1 MTTPRTLPGP
11 KRYPIVGS
19 LPDLAKDPMQFLF
32 GAQRQHGDRFYYQM
46 MNNHV
51 YFLAHP
57 DDIKHVLQDN
67 HQNYYKHKLY
77 GLVKPLIGEGLL
89 TSEGET
95 WLTNRRLIQP
105 VFHRQRIAGFAE
117 MMQEST
123 VALIETRLRTYH
135 DGRAFDLLP
144 EMMRLTLT
152 VVARA
157 LFSRDISGD
166 ADEVGRAL
174 SYALEFTNRRIMSAI
189 PVPLSVPTPANQT
202 FQRALE
208 TLDGVVLG
216 MIQERRQSAEEQDD
230 LLGMLLSA
238 QDADTGEGMSDRQ
251 VRDEAM
257 TLFLAGHETSAA
269 ALTWLFYLLS
279 RHVAVYDKLKDEI
292 AQVLQGRAVTLDD
305 LPQLGYTRMVI
316 DETLRLYPP
325 AWMIGRYAL
334 RDDMLPGKPVA
345 IPAGTNVSVSPYVT
359 HRHSQFW
366 DNPEGF
372 EPERFSPE
380 RAKGRHRYAYFPFAG
395 GPRQCIGNTFA
406 LMEMTIIVATLM
418 QHLNLELVSG
428 QTVIPDPGIT
438 MRPKGGLL
446 MRLRRV

>member
-1 MTTPRTLPGP
+1 MTTPHTLPGP

-19 LPDLAKDPMQFLF
+19 LPELAKDPMRFLF

-89 TSEGET
+89 TSEGQT

-123 VALIETRLRTYH
+123 VALIETRLRNYH

-174 SYALEFTNRRIMSAI
+174 SYALEFINRRIMSVI

-208 TLDGVVLG
+208 TLDEVVLG
-216 MIQERRQSAEEQDD
+216 MIRERRQSAEEQDD
-230 LLGMLLSA
+230 LLGMLLAA

-279 RHVAVYDKLKDEI
+279 QHVAVYDKLKDEV

-305 LPQLGYTRMVI
+305 LPQLSYTRMVI

-334 RDDMLPGKPVA
+334 RDDMLPGNPVA

-406 LMEMTIIVATLM
+406 LMEMTIIVATLV

-446 MRLRRV
+446 MRLRG

>member
-67 HQNYYKHKLY
+67 HRNYYKHKLY

-123 VALIETRLRTYH
+123 VALIETRLRNYH